1 MIIRDPVHKDI
12 FLDDIERK
20 IMDTKEMQRLR
31 YIKQL
36 GTAHYVYPGA
46 VHTRFSHSLGTFHLT
61 KSIINILKIKG
72 FSLLDDE
79 FSKIKIAALIHDVGH
94 ICYGHTLE
102 DENPIFNRHDGID
115 RFRMLINENT
125 ELGFQLEK
133 LGIEDDILSILTD
146 EPANNPIYKT
156 IYKNI
161 ISNTICADFLD
172 YIKRDGYYTGL
183 YLDYDPRVLQ
193 YFEIFDEN
201 LCLSF
206 NDNKGMFRWDKISD
220 ILNLLRL
227 RLFESERVIYHHT
240 KMITGAMIAKAV
252 NLEVH
257 NNNIDERKLL
267 YLKDEELFNLLKSSK
282 TAGVKW
288 LIESLSNRKLLK
300 RAYLIHFIERI
311 PHSNKLLFE
320 KYQDPEECAKVEKEI
335 ADKLKLE
342 PYKVILTCPKI
353 ILKEAE
359 VLIKFDNELSTLKE
373 MSEQGKIGS
382 EVNEIVKHYKEISRL
397 FVFVPKECQNKGSK
411 ICEDIIG
418 EPNKFPKI

>member
-12 FLDDIERK
+12 FLDEIERE
-20 IMDTKEMQRLR
+20 IIDTKEMQRLR

-72 FSLLDDE
+72 FILSDE
-79 FSKIKIAALIHDVGH
+79 DFSIIKIAALIHDVGH

-102 DENPIFNRHDGID
+102 DENPIFKRHDGIE
-115 RFRMLINENT
+115 RFQMLINKTT
-125 ELGFQLEK
+125 ELGVLLED
-133 LGIEDDILSILTD
+133 LGIKDDVLSILTD
-146 EPANNPIYKT
+146 KPAKNTIYKT

-172 YIKRDGYYTGL
+172 YIKRDGYFTGL

-193 YFEIFDEN
+193 YFEIFENN

-206 NDNKGMFRWDKISD
+206 NDSKGMFRWDKISD

-252 NLEVH
+252 NLE
-257 NNNIDERKLL
+257 NIDEKKLL
-267 YLKDEELFNLLKSSK
+267 YLKDEELFNLLKSSG

-288 LIESLSNRKLLK
+288 LIESLRDRTLLK
-300 RAYLIHFIERI
+300 RAYLIHYNERI
-311 PHSNKLLFE
+311 PNSNELLFTQ
-320 KYQDPEECAKVEKEI
+320 YQDPEECAKIEKQI
-335 ADKLKLE
+335 AEELKLE

-353 ILKEAE
+353 NLKEAE
-359 VLIKFDNELSTLKE
+359 VLIRDGKQLSTLKE
-373 MSEQGKIGS
+373 MGEDGKIGS
-382 EVNEIVKHYKEISRL
+382 EVNEIVKHYKDISRL
-397 FVFVPKECQNKGSK
+397 FVFVPKAYQKKGAK
-411 ICEDIIG
+411 ICEKIIG
-418 EPNKFPKI
+418 ETNRFPKI

>member
-12 FLDDIERK
+12 FLDEIERK
-20 IMDTKEMQRLR
+20 IIDTKEMQRLR

-46 VHTRFSHSLGTFHLT
+46 VHTRFSHSLGTFHLA

-72 FSLLDDE
+72 FSLSDDE
-79 FSKIKIAALIHDVGH
+79 FLKIKIAALIHDVGH

-102 DENPIFNRHDGID
+102 DENPIFKRHDGID
-115 RFRMLINENT
+115 RFQMLINENT
-125 ELGFQLEK
+125 ELGRRLEK
-133 LGIEDDILSILTD
+133 MGMKDEILSILTD
-146 EPANNPIYKT
+146 NPAENPIYKT

-172 YIKRDGYYTGL
+172 YIKRDGYFTGL

-193 YFEIFDEN
+193 YFEIFENN

-240 KMITGAMIAKAV
+240 KMITGAMIAKSV
-252 NLEVH
+252 NLEVK
-257 NNNIDERKLL
+257 NNNIDEKKLL

-300 RAYLIHFIERI
+300 RAYLIHFNERL
-311 PHSNKLLFE
+311 PNSNELLFK
-320 KYQDPEECAKVEKEI
+320 KYQDPGECAKIEEEI
-335 ADKLKLE
+335 AEELKLE

-359 VLIKFDNELSTLKE
+359 VLIKYDKQLSTLKE

-382 EVNEIVKHYKEISRL
+382 EVKEIVKHYKDISRL
-397 FVFVPKECQNKGSK
+397 FVFVPKASQKKGSK

-418 EPNKFPKI
+418 EPNQFPKI